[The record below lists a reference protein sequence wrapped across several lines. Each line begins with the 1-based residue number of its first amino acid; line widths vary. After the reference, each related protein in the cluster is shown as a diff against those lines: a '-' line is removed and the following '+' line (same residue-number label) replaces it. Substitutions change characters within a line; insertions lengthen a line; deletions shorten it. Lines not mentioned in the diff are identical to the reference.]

1 MSSAVSLPT
10 DLVPAELAVLA
21 VTALWDNHISQT
33 QLLQILVL
41 SGTKAQDGMA
51 FSQPKLK
58 MLLNQLLHRDL
69 IMQPE
74 GRGYA
79 LNDLKMPDLR
89 WLIIQELNQQQQ
101 LQLFIQSTRQYLTK
115 LGEYRSWGFHAAA
128 FCRREI
134 FFAALTGNQQ
144 DLLHWQEK
152 YRSSDNSDSE
162 TVAAAFFQHPI
173 GAEFFARIDPIVQ
186 QMLLHEELAQ
196 NNLFLTDCSA
206 LYQYCCALQDSSRG
220 YVALIAPHLA
230 IQALLRGDF
239 VRVMLLLNMH
249 PDLCL
254 PARFAMAAM
263 EGNFDAAMLIAEQ
276 YLKNVKKQLSKR
288 KIFMHGFSGL
298 IYLLLLLGKNS
309 AASIKLAREHL
320 DMGVQDGYYLSY
332 PLLLPLVEHM
342 TTGRPLL
349 PAEEAPYHLLQ
360 FDIDMLFAG
369 CALYWRDAPA
379 TELLEEHLMQM
390 RQQMHDYGYLW
401 VVAELDQLLRR
412 QFDAEP
418 LLSGWHH
425 KHKMVPLADAMKRE
439 ESWVVAL
446 KALMQLNPNTVAVT
460 KGKEERI
467 AWCFTETGQSLKI
480 EPKEQKLSATGRWS
494 KGKPIALKRLMR
506 EQESV
511 SALTSQDKQVAAC
524 IRRYEQYYGGST
536 YELDMASAL
545 VALIGHPALCWAEA
559 PDSKLEVAKG
569 DVVLQL
575 KEKAGQISLQLDP
588 KVRSDQSVVW
598 RKETPT
604 KITVYSLTPAV
615 KQVAAIVANGL
626 KVPVKAKAQLVEAIS
641 AIAPVLSVHSDLPEL
656 SAALPD
662 VPADSCL
669 YAHLLPYSQG
679 LRLQISVRP
688 LADGSWFS
696 PGKGSATLV
705 GEQNGKAVQTSRN
718 LKQEKAG
725 HKKLLQACPA
735 IETAEQEGEQWLF
748 AEPEHSLELLTQL
761 KALPETDLQMVWPEG
776 EKFRLK
782 ASRTLKEFSLSIKK
796 QGDWF
801 IADGEIQLDD
811 NKVIALKDLLQM
823 VASTSG
829 RFLKLSDTDY
839 LALTDSLRKRL
850 AELGALGEQ
859 SKTGLRFNSLTLPAL
874 SELTAE
880 VGNLKTDKAWK
891 DQLQKFE
898 ALAEY
903 EPALPSTL
911 QTELRDY
918 QLSGYQWLARLAQW
932 GVGACLADD
941 MGLGKTVQTLALLL
955 QRAPQGPALVVAPVS
970 VAMNWQAE
978 VLRFAPTL
986 NVRLYQQNRSL
997 ENLGAFDLVIASYGM
1012 LQSDS
1017 ELFQAQLWHTLVLD
1031 EAQAIKN
1038 EQTKRSQAAM
1048 ALQAD
1053 FRMIATGTPV
1063 ENHLGELWNLFRF
1076 INPGLLGSKDQ
1087 FNQRFSSPI
1096 ENGDKAARR
1105 HLKKLIQ
1112 PFILRRTKTQVLS
1125 ELPSRTEITLQV
1137 ELSDDERHYYE
1148 ALRQQA
1154 IENVEL
1160 VAADKG
1166 NAMQVLAEITKLRR
1180 FCCHPQLVA
1189 PSSDMTGSKL
1199 AVFADTVEELLDNK
1213 HKVLVFSQFV
1223 DHLAIVR
1230 SLLDQKKVSY
1240 QYLDGST
1247 PALERKKRVDAF
1259 QAGEGDVF
1267 LISLKAGGTGLNL
1280 TAADYVIHLDPWWNP
1295 AVEDQASD
1303 RAHRMGQTR
1312 PVTIYRLVTQNTI
1325 EEKII
1330 TLHSQKRD
1338 LADSLLEGGDVAARL
1353 DTAALLK
1360 LLKDATA

>member
-1 MSSAVSLPT
+1 MSSVVSLPA
-10 DLVPAELAVLA
+10 DLTPAEFAVLSI
-21 VTALWDNHISQT
+21 TALWGRYVSQT
-33 QLLQILVL
+33 QLLQILIQ
-41 SGTKAQDGMA
+41 SGTKAQDGLA

-58 MLLNQLLHRDL
+58 MLLNQLQHRQLVELHEGKGYLLHR
-69 IMQPE
+69 
-74 GRGYA
+74 A
-79 LNDLKMPDLR
+79 KVSDLR
-89 WLIIQELNQQQQ
+89 WLVIQQLDQRQQ
-101 LQLFIQSTRQYLTK
+101 LQDRIKAIRHYLTK
-115 LGEYRSWGFHAAA
+115 LGEYQSWQRPNAA

-134 FFAALTGNQQ
+134 FFAALSGNQQ
-144 DLLHWQEK
+144 ELLNWQEK
-152 YRSSDNSDSE
+152 YRNTENEGFD
-162 TVAAAFFQHPI
+162 TVAAVFFEHPV
-173 GAEFFARIDPIVQ
+173 GAEFFARIDTIVQ
-186 QMLLHEELAQ
+186 QMLLHEALT
-196 NNLFLTDCSA
+196 LSSVFLDNCEA
-206 LYQYCCALQDSSRG
+206 LYQYCCALHDSGTSIAL
-220 YVALIAPHLA
+220 VAPPLA

-239 VRVMLLLNMH
+239 ARVMLLLNVY

-263 EGNFDAAMLIAEQ
+263 QGNFDAAMLIAEQ
-276 YLKNVKKQLSKR
+276 HLKNVKKQISKR
-288 KIFMHGFSGL
+288 KVFMPGFSGL

-309 AASIKLAREHL
+309 AASLKLAREQAGL
-320 DMGVQDGYYLSY
+320 GAQNGYYLSY
-332 PLLLPLVEHM
+332 PLLLPLVEHL
-342 TTGRPLL
+342 TTGTPLKSADE
-349 PAEEAPYHLLQ
+349 PPYDVLQ
-360 FDIDMLFAG
+360 FDIDMLFTG
-369 CALYWRDAPA
+369 YGLYWLDTPA
-379 TELLEEHLMQM
+379 TEILQDHLIQM
-390 RQQMHDYGYLW
+390 RQAMLDLGYRW
-401 VVAELDQLLRR
+401 VVAELDQLLLH
-412 QFDAEP
+412 QFEQQPVLPD
-418 LLSGWHH
+418 WHQ
-425 KHKMVPLADAMKRE
+425 KHKMVPLLQAVKQE
-439 ESWVVAL
+439 ESWLIAL
-446 KALMQLNPNTVAVT
+446 KALMQLSPASAAVD
-460 KGKEERI
+460 KGKAERI
-467 AWCFTETGQSLKI
+467 AWCLTETGRSLKI
-480 EPKEQKLSATGRWS
+480 EPKEQKLGAAGRWS

-511 SALTSQDKQVAAC
+511 SALTSQDKLVAAC
-524 IRRYEQYYGGST
+524 IRRYEQYYGGSS
-536 YELDMASAL
+536 YELDTASAL
-545 VALIGHPALCWAEA
+545 VALIGHPALCWADA
-559 PDSKLEVAKG
+559 PDARVEVAKG
-569 DVVLQL
+569 EVVLQL
-575 KEKAGQISLQLDP
+575 KEKAGHISLQLEP
-588 KVRSDQSVVW
+588 NIRPDQTVVW

-604 KITVYSLTPAV
+604 KIAVYSLTPAV
-615 KQVAAIVANGL
+615 KQVAAILANGL
-626 KVPVKAKAQLVEAIS
+626 KVPVKAKTQLVEAIS
-641 AIAPVLSVHSDLPEL
+641 ALAPLLSVHSDLPEL
-656 SAALPD
+656 SAALSE
-662 VPADSCL
+662 VTADSCL
-669 YAHLLPYSQG
+669 YAHLLPYTQG
-679 LRLQISVRP
+679 LRLQLSVRP
-688 LADGSWFS
+688 LAEGSWFT

-705 GEQNGKAVQTSRN
+705 GEQDGKTVQTSRH
-718 LKQEKAG
+718 LKQEKNNL
-725 HKKLLQACPA
+725 KQLLLACPA
-735 IETAEQEGEQWLF
+735 IEAAEPDGEQWLF

-761 KALPETDLQMVWPEG
+761 KARPETEVQMVWPEG

-782 ASRTLKEFSLSIKK
+782 ASRSLKEFSLSIKK

-801 IADGEIQLDD
+801 IANGEIQLDD
-811 NKVIALKDLLQM
+811 NKIIALKELLQM
-823 VASTSG
+823 AATTSG

-839 LALTDSLRKRL
+839 LALTENFRKRL
-850 AELGALGEQ
+850 AELAALGEQ
-859 SKTGLRFNSLTLPAL
+859 SKTGLRFNALTLPAL

-880 VGNLKTDKAWK
+880 VGTLKTDKAWK
-891 DQLQKFE
+891 EQLSRFE
-898 ALAEY
+898 ALAEF
-903 EPALPSTL
+903 EPVLPSTL

-918 QLSGYQWLARLAQW
+918 QLQGYQWLARLAQW

-941 MGLGKTVQTLALLL
+941 MGLGKTIQSLALLL

-986 NVRLYQQNRSL
+986 NVRLYQQHRSL
-997 ENLGAFDLVIASYGM
+997 ENLGAFDLVITSYGM

-1017 ELFQAQLWHTLVLD
+1017 ELFQAQHWHTLVLD

-1076 INPGLLGSKDQ
+1076 INPGLLGSKDS

-1096 ENGDKAARR
+1096 ENGDKAARQY
-1105 HLKKLIQ
+1105 LKTLIQ

-1137 ELSDDERHYYE
+1137 ELSNDERHYYE

-1160 VAADKG
+1160 AAADKG
-1166 NAMQVLAEITKLRR
+1166 KAMQVLAEITKLRR

-1189 PSSDMTGSKL
+1189 PNSGMTGSKL
-1199 AVFADTVEELLDNK
+1199 AVFAETIEELLDNR

-1230 SLLDQKKVSY
+1230 SLLEQKNISY

-1247 PALERKKRVDAF
+1247 TATARKKRIDAF
-1259 QAGEGDVF
+1259 QAGQGEVF

-1330 TLHSQKRD
+1330 ALHGQKRD

-1353 DTAALLK
+1353 DAAALLK
-1360 LLKDATA
+1360 LLKGSTA

>member
-1 MSSAVSLPT
+1 MSSAVSLPS
-10 DLVPAELAVLA
+10 DLTPTEIALLSFI
-21 VTALWDNHISQT
+21 ALWGGYTSQSY
-33 QLLQILVL
+33 LLKFLVL
-41 SGTKAQDGMA
+41 SGVKAPDGMA

-58 MLLNQLLHRDL
+58 LLLNELRLRQLVELHEGMGYLLHSS
-69 IMQPE
+69 
-74 GRGYA
+74 RG
-79 LNDLKMPDLR
+79 LDLKWALLRNLKPDELLIGINTIRQILAKEGGYHR
-89 WLIIQELNQQQQ
+89 WQ
-101 LQLFIQSTRQYLTK
+101 RHP
-115 LGEYRSWGFHAAA
+115 RS
-128 FCRREI
+128 FCQREM
-134 FFAALTGNQQ
+134 FFAALLNNVEELLSWRTQYFSAEPDGEQILAYVFFEHTSGLETFVALDLRIQQ
-144 DLLHWQEK
+144 ILLQEVLMEA
-152 YRSSDNSDSE
+152 NSDLILCTSE
-162 TVAAAFFQHPI
+162 Y
-173 GAEFFARIDPIVQ
+173 
-186 QMLLHEELAQ
+186 
-196 NNLFLTDCSA
+196 N
-206 LYQYCCALQDSSRG
+206 YCCALQDQGVDISR
-220 YVALIAPHLA
+220 LAPLLA
-230 IQALLRGDF
+230 TQALYRGDF
-239 VRVMLLLNMH
+239 AGLQLLTDAY
-249 PDLCL
+249 PEFCSG
-254 PARFAMAAM
+254 AAFALATMQ
-263 EGNFDAAMLIAEQ
+263 GNFDLAMTLADKH
-276 YLKNVKKQLSKR
+276 LKDLRKSTGKR
-288 KIFMHGFSGL
+288 KVFMPDFGGM
-298 IYLLLLLGKNS
+298 IYLVLLLGKS
-309 AASIKLAREHL
+309 SPASLKLAHEFA
-320 DMGVQDGYYLSY
+320 DFGEQTGIYLSY
-332 PLLLPLVEHM
+332 SVIMPFVEHLA
-342 TTGRPLL
+342 TGVPLNAFPRHSYDVQYL
-349 PAEEAPYHLLQ
+349 DLDALFTFYAMYWQGIEANEDEISLLKEARQ
-360 FDIDMLFAG
+360 
-369 CALYWRDAPA
+369 
-379 TELLEEHLMQM
+379 EMQVS
-390 RQQMHDYGYLW
+390 GYLW
-401 VVAELDQLLRR
+401 LVAELDQLLK
-412 QFDAEP
+412 QFAGLEALLPDWHQQHALVP
-418 LLSGWHH
+418 LLQAVQ
-425 KHKMVPLADAMKRE
+425 KE
-439 ESWVVAL
+439 ESWQRAL
-446 KALMQLNPNTVAVT
+446 KALVQLKPDSGSEKNNKA
-460 KGKEERI
+460 ERLV
-467 AWCFTETGQSLKI
+467 WFLTMHGSQLHV
-480 EPKEQKLSATGRWS
+480 EPREQKLSAAGRWS
-494 KGKPIALKRLMR
+494 KGRPVALKRLLR
-506 EQESV
+506 EPETV
-511 SALTSQDKQVAAC
+511 PGLTGQDKQVVAC
-524 IRRYEQYYGGST
+524 IQRFENYRGST
-536 YELDMASAL
+536 YELNMKEAL
-545 VALIGHPALCWAEA
+545 PALIGHPAVFWADA
-559 PDSKLEVAKG
+559 PDSRVDLAKAE
-569 DVVLQL
+569 VVLQL
-575 KEKAGQISLQLDP
+575 KEKAGHISLQLDP
-588 KVRSDQSVVW
+588 PVPADNQMLW

-604 KITVYSLTPAV
+604 KVAIYQLTPAV
-615 KQVAAIVANGL
+615 KQVAVIVAQGV
-626 KVPVKAKAQLVEAIS
+626 KVPVAAKAQLVEAIS

-688 LADGSWFS
+688 LADGSWFT

-705 GEQNGKAVQTSRN
+705 GEQKGKAVQTSRN
-718 LKQEKAG
+718 LKQEKASF
-725 HKKLLQACPA
+725 KKLLQACPA
-735 IETAEQEGEQWLF
+735 IEAAEQEGEQWLF

-761 KALPETDLQMVWPEG
+761 KVLPEADLQMVWPEG

-811 NKVIALKDLLQM
+811 NKVIALKELLQM
-823 VASTSG
+823 VAGTSG

-839 LALTDSLRKRL
+839 LALTESLRKRL

-859 SKTGLRFNSLTLPAL
+859 SKTGLRFNHLTLPAL

-880 VGNLKTDKAWK
+880 VGQLKTDKAWK
-891 DQLQKFE
+891 EQLNKFE
-898 ALAEY
+898 ALADF

-918 QLSGYQWLARLAQW
+918 QLQGYQWLARLAQW

-941 MGLGKTVQTLALLL
+941 MGLGKTVQSLALLL

-1017 ELFQAQLWHTLVLD
+1017 ELFQAQHWHTLVLD

-1096 ENGDKAARR
+1096 ENGDKAARL

-1166 NAMQVLAEITKLRR
+1166 KAMQVLAEITKLRR

-1189 PSSDMTGSKL
+1189 PNSGMTGSKL
-1199 AVFADTVEELLDNK
+1199 AVFIDTVEELLDNK

-1230 SLLDQKKVSY
+1230 TVLEQKQISY

-1259 QAGEGDVF
+1259 QAGEGEVF

-1325 EEKII
+1325 EERII
-1330 TLHSQKRD
+1330 ALHGQKRD

-1360 LLKDATA
+1360 LLKELD